1 LSIEGKRGW
10 ATPLRFGGCGPYVK
24 FTLTGKGCSV
34 TEKNEPRGSI
44 SIQRPP
50 ADIHPQAAENALS
63 TMQELELRLISSV
76 GRL

>member
-1 LSIEGKRGW
+1 
-10 ATPLRFGGCGPYVK
+10 
-24 FTLTGKGCSV
+24 LTGKGCRV
-34 TEKNEPRGSI
+34 AEKNEPRGSI

-50 ADIHPQAAENALS
+50 EDIHPQAADNALS